1 MESLIY
7 WGTQSFEIPENFK
20 KVTWSEVTNKQTVY
34 IVGTHNKKPMAYGP
48 FAVHNKDRKE
58 LINTKKVIFIDQSSE
73 LLVKC

>member
-1 MESLIY
+1 MDNLIF

-48 FAVHNKDRKE
+48 FKVNNKDKNE
-58 LINTKKVIFIDQSSE
+58 LVNPKNVIFIDRSSG
-73 LLVKC
+73 LLIKC